1 MDASFFNLDAAHVCG
16 IEKWKD
22 ATMRMYSTGETAKLL
37 GVTRDSLH
45 AALRTTAPDAAN
57 RIGNRRVFTE
67 EEVGRLAVWFDQ
79 RRKIRDGL
87 LRPWEVDNTTAQ

>member
-1 MDASFFNLDAAHVCG
+1 
-16 IEKWKD
+16 
-22 ATMRMYSTGETAKLL
+22 MRMYSTGETAKLL

-67 EEVGRLAVWFDQ
+67 EEVKRLAKWYE
-79 RRKIRDGL
+79 RREKIRDGL
-87 LRPWEVDNTTAQ
+87 LRPWEVENDANQ

>member
-1 MDASFFNLDAAHVCG
+1 MQ
-16 IEKWKD
+16 
-22 ATMRMYSTGETAKLL
+22 MYSTGEAAKLL

-67 EEVGRLAVWFDQ
+67 EEVKRLAAWFER
-79 RRKIRDGL
+79 RRKLRDC
-87 LRPWEVDNTTAQ
+87 PWEVEDTDVQ

>member
-1 MDASFFNLDAAHVCG
+1 MQ
-16 IEKWKD
+16 
-22 ATMRMYSTGETAKLL
+22 MYSTGETAKLL

-67 EEVGRLAVWFDQ
+67 EEVGRLAAWFER
-79 RRKIRDGL
+79 RRKLRDC
-87 LRPWEVDNTTAQ
+87 PWEVNYADTQ

>member
-1 MDASFFNLDAAHVCG
+1 
-16 IEKWKD
+16 
-22 ATMRMYSTGETAKLL
+22 MRMYSTGETAKLL

-67 EEVGRLAVWFDQ
+67 EEVERLAKWYE
-79 RRKIRDGL
+79 RREKIRDGL
-87 LRPWEVDNTTAQ
+87 LRPWEVKNETGQ